1 MKITALKTYPFSVPT
16 GGDSRDPHSG
26 ELLCST
32 KKSWLFVKLETD
44 AGISGWGEGSG
55 EWLVPQVETM
65 LQELWPLLIDRD
77 PTQVEA
83 LCEDLSNRSPWKTG
97 PINGTAIAAINMA
110 LYDICGK
117 AWNVPV
123 YTLLGGKR
131 RDRVQVYASGGLV
144 ETSPEDAAET
154 AKQSIAKGYSGI
166 KGNPLEARRWPMD
179 MSSIERSIAAI
190 AAAREAMG
198 PEGAIMLDTHGS
210 PTPELAIEFS
220 RRVAPYT
227 PLFIEEPL
235 KVGSVDA
242 LRDITQ
248 RSPVPIATGEKLFTV
263 RDFDELIDRRACA
276 FLQPDITHCFGIT
289 ALRQIAAAAEKQQML
304 MAPHNAAGPI
314 GTAATIHTDA
324 AIPNFLIQ
332 EMCPSYFDMFSD
344 YAEHDWTI
352 ADGYI
357 NVSDRPGLGIEV
369 KEADIAKLPHEPM
382 AYRQY
387 RHADGSWKGW

>member
-16 GGDSRDPHSG
+16 GGGSHDPHSG
-26 ELLCST
+26 ELLAST

-83 LCEDLSNRSPWKTG
+83 LCEDLCNRSPWKG
-97 PINGTAIAAINMA
+97 GAINGTAVAAINMA
-110 LYDICGK
+110 LYDICGR

-123 YTLLGGKR
+123 YTILGGKR

-154 AKQSIAKGYSGI
+154 AKRFIAKGYSGI

-179 MSSIERSIAAI
+179 MSSIDRSVAAT

-198 PEGAIMLDTHGS
+198 PDGAILLDTHGS
-210 PTPELAIEFS
+210 PTPELAIEFA

-242 LRDITQ
+242 LLDITQ

-263 RDFDELIDRRACA
+263 REFDELIDRRACA

-289 ALRQIAAAAEKQQML
+289 ALRQIATAAEKQQML
-304 MAPHNAAGPI
+304 IAPHNVAGPI

-332 EMCPSYFDMFSD
+332 EMIPTYFDMFSD

-357 NVSDRPGLGIEV
+357 NVSDRPGFGVEV